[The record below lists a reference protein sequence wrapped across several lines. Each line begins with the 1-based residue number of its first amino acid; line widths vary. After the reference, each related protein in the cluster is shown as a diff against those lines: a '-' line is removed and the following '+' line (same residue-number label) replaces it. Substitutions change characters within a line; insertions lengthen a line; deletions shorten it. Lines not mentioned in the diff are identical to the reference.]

1 MLINRNISVGDL
13 RTSIRLEPE
22 FWDGLSD
29 IAMREGR
36 KIDDICTSVDR
47 DCEGMTRTA
56 AIRVFI
62 AKYFQARIKP
72 PTPASAGASAD

>member
-22 FWDGLSD
+22 FWDGLSE
-29 IAMREGR
+29 IALREGR
-36 KIDDICTSVDR
+36 KVDDICTAVDR
-47 DCEGMTRTA
+47 DCESMTRTA

-62 AKYFQARIKP
+62 AKYFQTRIKP
-72 PTPASAGASAD
+72 GNGVDSLQSPE